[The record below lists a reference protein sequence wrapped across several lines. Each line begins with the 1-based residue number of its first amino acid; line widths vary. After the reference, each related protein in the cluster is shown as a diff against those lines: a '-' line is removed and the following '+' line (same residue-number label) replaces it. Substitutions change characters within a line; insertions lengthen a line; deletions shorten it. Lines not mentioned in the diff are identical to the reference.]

1 MQSRLPRL
9 WELSHSCTSI
19 NTIAT
24 HLIKGA
30 TIPCARLASHP
41 ESVNS
46 TRTSVVEAK
55 VQSSGFALP
64 YEILPMKKPRMLR
77 EGDRVA
83 LLALSSPAKS
93 PREVDKAVHALEGY
107 GLSVIRGK
115 SLTLARD
122 YIAGTAAERIQDVT
136 RAMAHDDL
144 AGIFFLRGGYGSAQ
158 LLAGID
164 FEEIARRRILVGGF
178 SDLTSILNACVSANL
193 CALHVPTMAS
203 HFVAHPPTSDV
214 DRTFRALAFGSKPV
228 GSIRE
233 QSGGPRLQTLRPGSA
248 KGRLIGGNLTVFTT
262 LIGTPWMPA
271 PRGKILFLEEVGE
284 TPYRIDRM
292 LTHLRNCGYL
302 GQLAGIVPRTVH
314 GLWAPET

>member
-1 MQSRLPRL
+1 
-9 WELSHSCTSI
+9 
-19 NTIAT
+19 
-24 HLIKGA
+24 
-30 TIPCARLASHP
+30 
-41 ESVNS
+41 
-46 TRTSVVEAK
+46 
-55 VQSSGFALP
+55 
-64 YEILPMKKPRMLR
+64 MKKPRMLR

-93 PREVDKAVHALEGY
+93 PREVDKAVHALEAY

-136 RAMAHDDL
+136 RAMSYDDL

-158 LLAGID
+158 LLTGID

-203 HFVAHPPTSDV
+203 HFVAHPPTSEV
-214 DRTFRALAFGSKPV
+214 DRTFRALTFGSKPL

-233 QSGGPRLQTLRPGSA
+233 KTGGPRLETLRSGSA
-248 KGRLIGGNLTVFTT
+248 KGLLIGGNLTVFTT
-262 LIGTPWMPA
+262 LIGTPWMPS
-271 PRGKILFLEEVGE
+271 PKGKILFIEEVGE

-302 GQLAGIVPRTVH
+302 GRLSGIVLGQFTDCGHPKAGRWSWLEAVDEALKGLEIPTVFGLPSGHGHPSFPLPVGVHCEMSTRTGDIVF
-314 GLWAPET
+314 LESFASR